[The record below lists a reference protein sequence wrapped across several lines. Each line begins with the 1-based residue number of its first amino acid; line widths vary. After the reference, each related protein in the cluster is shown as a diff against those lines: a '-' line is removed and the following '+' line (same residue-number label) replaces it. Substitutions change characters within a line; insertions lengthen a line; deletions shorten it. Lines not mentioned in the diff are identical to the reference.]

1 MPAVRWI
8 TQLRLRVRSLLRG
21 RVVEH
26 ELDEELHDHLQH
38 LIEEYTRSGMTP
50 ANARYAALR
59 EMGAIETRKEECR
72 DARRVALVETLVR
85 DLRYGGRVL
94 ARNPG
99 FAAIATLTLALGIG
113 ANTAIFS
120 LVDGI
125 LLMPLPYRN
134 PDQLVSVAGA
144 YPTGA
149 VVAMR
154 DEFRSMDVA
163 AYSEGHEFNL
173 TGSGEPARL
182 TGARVSAELFSIL
195 GVNPALGRVF
205 DTGEDRA
212 GNDRHVMLSHGLW
225 EQRFQR
231 DPSLVGRVIRLEGI
245 DRQVV
250 GIMPAAFRF
259 GSSSAQL
266 WVPFSADPKNIA
278 SYWAGDYMSV
288 IGRLRP
294 GSSLEQAGRESRAF
308 QPRVRTMFPWR
319 MPDTWNADVAV
330 VPLHAATV
338 GDVRGRLLLLLGAVG
353 LVLLIACANVANLTL
368 SRAATRQRE
377 IAIRGAL
384 GAGRGR
390 IARQLITEST
400 LLASI
405 GGTLGVL
412 FAIGGVELLTAA
424 LPAETPRLAD
434 VHIDAR
440 VLAFTSGLTI
450 VTGVLFGLAPAL
462 QATRSI
468 QVGSLRSGGRDGGTS
483 ISQWLRHSLVIGE
496 VALAVLL
503 VVGAGLLVRSF
514 WRLSHANPGF
524 QAEHVVTA
532 RISPAESFCVDT
544 TRCLSFYERVLDRM
558 QSAPGI
564 AGAALVN
571 TPPLGGRVT
580 KRSFAVD
587 GFTAAPEDGAPLL
600 WLNAV
605 TPQYFDVMRIPL
617 VAGRWFADADRSGNP
632 PVAIVS
638 AATARRFWNEPDAVG
653 KRVRFVES
661 NEWHT
666 IVGVVA
672 DVRAYDLQRTV
683 PSWIAGTVYVPYSP
697 RATGEDGRVPAA
709 MTLVVR
715 TASDQSSVDRTVRQ
729 LVASVNRD
737 VAVSDVL
744 TMDTM
749 VQDAAATPASTAVLF
764 VAFAGLAFVL
774 GLIGI
779 YGVLSFLVSKRT
791 HEIGIRIA
799 LGAGRGHVL
808 WLALRGGLGLSA
820 IGIALG
826 LGGAF
831 FASRLLSS
839 ELYGVSSFD
848 PATYVTVALGML
860 VATFIA
866 CWVPTRRALRV
877 DPLEALREG

>member
-1 MPAVRWI
+1 MPVIRDLLYAVRMMM
-8 TQLRLRVRSLLRG
+8 R
-21 RVVEH
+21 
-26 ELDEELHDHLQH
+26 
-38 LIEEYTRSGMTP
+38 
-50 ANARYAALR
+50 A
-59 EMGAIETRKEECR
+59 
-72 DARRVALVETLVR
+72 
-85 DLRYGGRVL
+85 
-94 ARNPG
+94 PG
-99 FAAIATLTLALGIG
+99 FTAVVVLTLALGIG

-120 LVDGI
+120 LVDAV
-125 LLMPLPYRN
+125 LLMPLPYRH
-134 PDQLVSVAGA
+134 PEQLLSVTGA

-154 DEFRSMDVA
+154 DEMRSMDVA

-182 TGARVSAELFSIL
+182 TGTRVSAELFSIL
-195 GVNPALGRVF
+195 GVNPELGRVF
-205 DTGEDRA
+205 DSGEDRA
-212 GNDRHVMLSHGLW
+212 GNDRHVVLSHGLW
-225 EQRFQR
+225 ERYFRR
-231 DPSLVGRVIRLEGI
+231 DPAIVGRVIRLEGI

-250 GIMPAAFRF
+250 GVMPAAFRF
-259 GSSSAQL
+259 ASSSAQL

-288 IGRLRP
+288 IGRLRS
-294 GSSLEQAGRESRAF
+294 GATLESAGRESRAF
-308 QPRVRTMFPWR
+308 QGRVRPLFPWR
-319 MPDTWNADVAV
+319 MPDKWNADVTV

-338 GDVRGRLLLLLGAVG
+338 ADIRGRLLILLGAVG
-353 LVLLIACANVANLTL
+353 AVLMIACANVANLTL

-390 IARQLITEST
+390 IARQLLTESV

-405 GGTLGVL
+405 GGALGVL
-412 FAIGGVELLTAA
+412 FAIGGVELLKAA
-424 LPAETPRLAD
+424 LPADTPRLAD

-462 QATRSI
+462 HATRSI
-468 QVGSLRSGGRDGGTS
+468 QVGSLRSGRGGGTS
-483 ISQWLRHSLVIGE
+483 ISRWLRHSLVVGE
-496 VALAVLL
+496 VALAALL

-514 WRLSHANPGF
+514 WRLSHTNPGF
-524 QAEHVVTA
+524 QSEHVVTA
-532 RISPAESFCVDT
+532 RISPVESFCVDVV
-544 TRCLSFYERVLDRM
+544 RCLTFYEGVLDRM

-580 KRSFAVD
+580 KRSFAVE
-587 GFTAAPEDGAPLL
+587 GFTAAPGDGAPLL

-638 AATARRFWNEPDAVG
+638 AATARRFWNEHGDIG

-661 NEWHT
+661 QEWHT

-672 DVRAYDLQRTV
+672 DVRAYDLQRTA
-683 PSWIAGTVYVPYSP
+683 PSWIDGTVYVPYSP
-697 RATGEDGRVPAA
+697 RATGEDGRVPTA

-715 TASDQSSVDRTVRQ
+715 TAADRISVDTMVRRLVSSVN
-729 LVASVNRD
+729 AD

-749 VQDAAATPASTAVLF
+749 VRDAAATPASTAVLF
-764 VAFAGLAFVL
+764 VTFAGLAFVL

-808 WLALRGGLGLSA
+808 WLALREGLGLSA

-839 ELYGVSSFD
+839 ELYGISALD
-848 PATYVTVALGML
+848 PATYATVAIGML
-860 VATFIA
+860 VATLIA

-877 DPLEALREG
+877 DPLVALREG